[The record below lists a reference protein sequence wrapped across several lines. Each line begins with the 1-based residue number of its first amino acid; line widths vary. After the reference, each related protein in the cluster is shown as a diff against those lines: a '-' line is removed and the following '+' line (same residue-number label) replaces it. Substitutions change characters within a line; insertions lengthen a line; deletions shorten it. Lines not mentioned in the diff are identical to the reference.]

1 MTDDAT
7 MAGQPDV
14 DWAEQAAYLA
24 DAARTDAE
32 WYRSVANRLARPA
45 DRLLVDLGCGGGGM
59 AVALALAAPA
69 ARVVAVDD
77 EPAVLD
83 AAAELFAEAGVDV
96 RTAVADAGGDQQ
108 ALADAIGGP
117 ADLVWASAVVHHAPD
132 QQATVDVL
140 AGLLAPQ
147 GRLALAEGGLPRRHL
162 PWDLGTGQPGL
173 ESRLEQAQDRWFAAM
188 RDSIPGAVRLPY
200 GWPNALRRA
209 GLADVTTWTSL
220 IERPAPLSPAERER
234 VAGKLAHRV
243 EWLRERKMLPTE
255 DDEAWSRLLDPDR
268 PEWIGHRD
276 DVFVLDARSV
286 HVGERP
292 GSGRQ

>member
-1 MTDDAT
+1 VTDDAT

-32 WYRSVANRLARPA
+32 WYRSLASRLARPA
-45 DRLLVDLGCGGGGM
+45 DRLLVDVGCGGGGM

-83 AAAELFAEAGVDV
+83 TAAELFAEVGVDV
-96 RTAVADAGGDQQ
+96 RTAVADAAGDPQ

-162 PWDLGTGQPGL
+162 PWDLGTGRPGL
-173 ESRLEQAQDRWFAAM
+173 ESRLEQAQDGWFAAM
-188 RDSIPGAVRLPY
+188 RDSLPGAVRLPY

-243 EWLRERKMLPTE
+243 EWLRERRLLPAE
-255 DDEAWSRLLDPDR
+255 DDGAWSRLLDPDR

-286 HVGERP
+286 HVGRVHAP
-292 GSGRQ
+292 

>member
-1 MTDDAT
+1 MT
-7 MAGQPDV
+7 GQPDV

-32 WYRSVANRLARPA
+32 WYRSVASRLVRPT
-45 DRLLVDLGCGGGGM
+45 DRLLVDVGCGGGGM
-59 AVALALAAPA
+59 AVALALTAPA
-69 ARVVAVDD
+69 RRVVAVDD
-77 EPAVLD
+77 EPAVLE
-83 AAAELFAEAGVDV
+83 AAAEVFTEAGVDV
-96 RTAVADAGGDQQ
+96 RTAAADAAGDPQ
-108 ALADAIGGP
+108 ALAHAIGGP

-132 QQATVDVL
+132 QQATVDGL
-140 AGLLAPQ
+140 TGLLAPR

-162 PWDLGTGQPGL
+162 PWDLGTGRPGL

-188 RDSIPGAVRLPY
+188 RDSLPGAVRLPY

-209 GLADVTTWTSL
+209 GLVDVTTWTSL

-234 VAGKLAHRV
+234 VAGRLAHRV
-243 EWLRERKMLPTE
+243 EWLRERTMLPTE

-286 HVGERP
+286 HVGDAP
-292 GSGRQ
+292 

>member
-45 DRLLVDLGCGGGGM
+45 DRLLVDVGCGGGGM

-108 ALADAIGGP
+108 ALTDAIGGP

>member
-1 MTDDAT
+1 MAT
-7 MAGQPDV
+7 QGERR
-14 DWAEQAAYLA
+14 AETRQ
-24 DAARTDAE
+24 
-32 WYRSVANRLARPA
+32 RL
-45 DRLLVDLGCGGGGM
+45 
-59 AVALALAAPA
+59 
-69 ARVVAVDD
+69 
-77 EPAVLD
+77 LD

-96 RTAVADAGGDQQ
+96 RTAVADAGGDPQ

-117 ADLVWASAVVHHAPD
+117 ADLVWASAVVHHSPD

-162 PWDLGTGQPGL
+162 PWDLGTGRPGL
-173 ESRLEQAQDRWFAAM
+173 ESRLEQAQDGWFAAM
-188 RDSIPGAVRLPY
+188 RDSLPGAVRLPY

-220 IERPAPLSPAERER
+220 IERPAPLSSAERER

-243 EWLRERKMLPTE
+243 EWLRERRLLPAE
-255 DDEAWSRLLDPDR
+255 DDGAWSRLLDPDR

-286 HVGERP
+286 HVGRVHAPSRPRGPIGPEFAGERA
-292 GSGRQ
+292 G